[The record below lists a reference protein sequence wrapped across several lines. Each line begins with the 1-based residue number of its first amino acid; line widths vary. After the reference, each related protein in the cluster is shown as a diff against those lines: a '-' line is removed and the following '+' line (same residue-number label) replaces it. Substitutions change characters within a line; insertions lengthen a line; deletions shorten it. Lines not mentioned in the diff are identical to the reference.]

1 MLGGW
6 GRLSQGL
13 SGTLALRPGPH
24 AALRGAPHPGLQQCG
39 LVTTRG
45 RQKATQRRWG
55 SWEPG
60 APFTDKETGSER
72 PCNSLKPH
80 SRLAGDWPH
89 LQVILG
95 PLGELECIRD
105 L

>member
-24 AALRGAPHPGLQQCG
+24 AALRGMAHPGVQQCG

-45 RQKATQRRWG
+45 RQK
-55 SWEPG
+55 PG

-80 SRLAGDWPH
+80 SRLAGAWPH

-95 PLGELECIRD
+95 PLGELEYIQD